1 MTMIV
6 ETLPRRTFAR
16 RLAEV
21 LVRSGLVGT
30 SRAETVA
37 ALRRFAPMPAIRRF
51 APAGRPVGCAGA
63 AAPFADPLI

>member
-6 ETLPRRTFAR
+6 ETLPRRTFSR
-16 RLAEV
+16 RLAAL
-21 LVRSGLVGT
+21 LVRTGLVGA
-30 SRAETVA
+30 SRTETVA

-51 APAGRPVGCAGA
+51 APAGHPVGCAGA